1 VTGYVVYVDGQRAAS
16 TAGLSASVTGA
27 DCSTPCQVTVEA
39 HDAAGNAS
47 PRAAITVTT
56 PAPVASGAVTGL
68 VVTPKASQVK
78 IGFTLTAAAS
88 VSILVLDGNGNIV
101 THKLT
106 NVQMAAGPH
115 AFYWKL
121 KDDSGRS
128 VAPGTYDVR
137 VTAGSTGPVTQLAAV
152 FNLPG

>member
-1 VTGYVVYVDGQRAAS
+1 MTGYVVYVDGQQAAS
-16 TAGLSASVTGA
+16 TAGLSASVTGV

-56 PAPVASGAVTGL
+56 PAPVANGAVTGL

-78 IGFTLTAAAS
+78 IAFTLTADAS

-106 NVQMAAGPH
+106 NAQMAAGPH

-152 FNLPG
+152 FNLTG